1 MSFLMRPSR
10 FVSQTGT
17 LWVWGAAS
25 AGNHGLGA
33 PANRSVPTQVGTDT
47 DWSLI
52 SLNDSGTNH
61 INIKTDGTIW
71 SWGGGANGRHGHGDT
86 ENRSSP
92 IQLGSSTSWTAAGGG
107 DGAQAIIGGG
117 KLYTMGYNV
126 EGALGHNVGASSAS
140 KSSPTQV
147 GSATN
152 WSKVQGGLH
161 SFVAIKTDGTLWGWG
176 AQQYGNIGDGTVLSR
191 SIPTQVGSAT
201 NWTQIAATKYRTGAI
216 NSDGELYMWGRGGYG
231 QLGQGDSVDRSVPTQ
246 VGTDTDWAAISIN
259 YGNCLAL
266 KDNGSLYVWG
276 LGREGQLGN
285 NTTGASA
292 HVSSP
297 IQVGDTTDFAFISMG
312 NAMAKAVKT
321 NGTLFVWGNNGAGQL
336 GLGDVVKRS
345 VPTQLGTDTNWG
357 GVQSNSGNYNSAQVK
372 V

>member
-33 PANRSVPTQVGTDT
+33 PANRSVPTQVGTD
-47 DWSLI
+47 S
-52 SLNDSGTNH
+52 
-61 INIKTDGTIW
+61 
-71 SWGGGANGRHGHGDT
+71 
-86 ENRSSP
+86 
-92 IQLGSSTSWTAAGGG
+92 
-107 DGAQAIIGGG
+107 
-117 KLYTMGYNV
+117 
-126 EGALGHNVGASSAS
+126 
-140 KSSPTQV
+140 
-147 GSATN
+147 
-152 WSKVQGGLH
+152 
-161 SFVAIKTDGTLWGWG
+161 
-176 AQQYGNIGDGTVLSR
+176 
-191 SIPTQVGSAT
+191 
-201 NWTQIAATKYRTGAI
+201 
-216 NSDGELYMWGRGGYG
+216 
-231 QLGQGDSVDRSVPTQ
+231 
-246 VGTDTDWAAISIN
+246 DWAAISIN

-357 GVQSNSGNYNSAQVK
+357 GVQSNSGNYNCAQVK